1 MTREY
6 EAKTLKT
13 YLSSLHTF
21 IEWLG
26 SADDRAV
33 ATRADTGFATD
44 ECVALGI
51 TLKNIMKSLQVNI
64 NKRQV
69 ERGAVIAPQVT
80 LIEAWQEQALQESE
94 VVKAATRLG
103 ETAGIKPLSKK
114 ERCQV
119 RDTRYTAL
127 MLDQIRRAGNLNQ
140 ITQAQALAV
149 VDQWKRVVRQIRD
162 IRFGF
167 RPLSTQSLPNML
179 PLTIH
184 APLFSLFMYYTIN
197 VRYQFPT
204 HSTTPNLIVYN
215 SLDSV
220 DAQGKLK
227 SSSIT
232 KLYRKPWDAFAR
244 EIGMSSGAI

>member
-1 MTREY
+1 
-6 EAKTLKT
+6 
-13 YLSSLHTF
+13 
-21 IEWLG
+21 
-26 SADDRAV
+26 
-33 ATRADTGFATD
+33 
-44 ECVALGI
+44 
-51 TLKNIMKSLQVNI
+51 MKSLQVNI

-69 ERGAVIAPQVT
+69 ERGAVRAPQVT
-80 LIEAWQEQALQESE
+80 LIEAWQEQAFQESE

-119 RDTRYTAL
+119 RDTLYTAL

-149 VDQWKRVVRQIRD
+149 VDQWKVEGCPPNKGYQIR
-162 IRFGF
+162 IQAGKHAKFAKNA
-167 RPLSTQSLPNML
+167 TV
-179 PLTIH
+179 TIH
-184 APLFSLFMYYTIN
+184 VPLFRLFMYYTIN
-197 VRYQFPT
+197 VRCQFPT
-204 HSTTPNLIVYN
+204 HSTTPNWIVYN

-232 KLYRKPWDAFAR
+232 KLYRKPRDAFAR